1 MIRMS
6 VNTDV
11 DRTLK
16 EVYSQLV
23 SAHKENGQAIC
34 LSHFGSLSQDLIH
47 SIAMA
52 VEELMVSSGEVKRI
66 VKRTFSIL
74 IEGLQNIYRHGSH
87 DIDGVQLAFIIVVR
101 GKDEFKL
108 IFGNLIEE
116 SDTVFLQNY
125 IQRLNGMSTEQLKTK
140 YLEVLSNDTLSDKG
154 GAGLGFLT
162 MIMKS
167 DGPLGF
173 DIVPLTNIRSG
184 FFVEVVLTRS

>member
-1 MIRMS
+1 MS
-6 VNTDV
+6 VNTDA
-11 DRTLK
+11 DKSLK
-16 EVYSQLV
+16 EVYSQLI

-66 VKRTFSIL
+66 VKRSFSIL
-74 IEGLQNIYRHGSH
+74 IEGLQNIYRHGSVNEEG
-87 DIDGVQLAFIIVVR
+87 IQLAFLIVVR
-101 GKDEFKL
+101 GKDDFKL
-108 IFGNLIEE
+108 IFGNLVEE
-116 SDTVFLQNY
+116 SDTEYLRNY
-125 IQRLNGMSTEQLKTK
+125 IQRLNSMDTDQLKTK

-167 DGPLGF
+167 DGPLTF
-173 DIVPLTNIRSG
+173 DILPLTNIRSG
-184 FFVEVVLTRS
+184 FFVEVSLSRS